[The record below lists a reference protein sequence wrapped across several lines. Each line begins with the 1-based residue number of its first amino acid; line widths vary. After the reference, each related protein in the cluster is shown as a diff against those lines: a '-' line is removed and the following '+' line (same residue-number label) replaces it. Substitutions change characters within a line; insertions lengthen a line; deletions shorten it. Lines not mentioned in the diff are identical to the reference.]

1 MSKMKYNSNRG
12 GVVQGTSEV
21 MARAAFLIDLGPF
34 CASKP
39 MVVAH
44 GTSFWRDY
52 GRKITRVKESSEK
65 RGYARKRW
73 CVERVSNSSSV
84 FAFAIPGGW
93 PGINGRGR
101 FWADSNPMGSL
112 PR

>member
-1 MSKMKYNSNRG
+1 MSKMKYNSARG

-39 MVVAH
+39 MVVGARH
-44 GTSFWRDY
+44 IVLEGHMGENIARRRV
-52 GRKITRVKESSEK
+52 RKK
-65 RGYARKRW
+65 RGYARMRR
-73 CVERVSNSSSV
+73 CAERVSNSSCV
-84 FAFAIPGGW
+84 FAFTYIPGGW

-101 FWADSNPMGSL
+101 F
-112 PR
+112 